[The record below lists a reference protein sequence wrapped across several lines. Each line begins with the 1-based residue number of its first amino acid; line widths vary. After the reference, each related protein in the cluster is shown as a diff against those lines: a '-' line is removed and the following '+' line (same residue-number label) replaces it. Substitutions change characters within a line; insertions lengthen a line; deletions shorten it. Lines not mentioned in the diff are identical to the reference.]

1 MSCTITSTNITDAM
15 IGIIPGPT
23 AITNP
28 SIVNFGD
35 TTALCKPSTGGIVAS
50 NLSVN
55 YTVNSENREATG
67 ILSNVALN
75 KIITN
80 LQLCND
86 KLPKNTTENQACI
99 DKDALFTT
107 NIKDEYTYYYALY
120 SFTIRRLMNA
130 LTNQQSSAWTGTAGQ
145 NNAVNSY
152 KAAAIKL
159 NMRINDITQIVDAVS
174 KKQRTSN
181 ITNLTDALNADD
193 QNLQAQS
200 AKLIRQRELLSNKN
214 QDNMVL
220 MKEMEE
226 YSRQKAKYHN
236 NLLMLYSFLNIT
248 AIGLLF
254 YVYRSA

>member
-1 MSCTITSTNITDAM
+1 MSCSITSTNITDTM
-15 IGIIPGPT
+15 IGIIPGAT
-23 AITNP
+23 AIINP

-35 TTALCKPSTGGIVAS
+35 TTALCKPSTGGVVVS
-50 NLSVN
+50 NLSA
-55 YTVNSENREATG
+55 NSTRDTNG
-67 ILSNVALN
+67 ILTAAALTT
-75 KIITN
+75 IITN

-86 KLPKNTTENQACI
+86 TLPKTTTENQACI

-120 SFTIRRLMNA
+120 SFTITKLMTA
-130 LTNQQSSAWTGTAGQ
+130 LTNQQSTAWTGTSGQ
-145 NNAVNSY
+145 NNAINSY
-152 KAAAIKL
+152 KVAAIKL
-159 NMRINDITQIVDAVS
+159 NIRINDITQIVDAVS
-174 KKQRTSN
+174 KKQRNSN

-200 AKLIRQRELLSNKN
+200 AKLVRQRELLSNKN

-220 MKEMEE
+220 MKEMDE

>member
-1 MSCTITSTNITDAM
+1 MSCSITSTNITDTM
-15 IGIIPGPT
+15 IGIIPGAT
-23 AITNP
+23 AIINS

-35 TTALCKPSTGGIVAS
+35 TTALCKPSTGGIVVS
-50 NLSVN
+50 NLSA
-55 YTVNSENREATG
+55 NSARDTNG
-67 ILSNVALN
+67 ILTTAALTT
-75 KIITN
+75 IITN

-86 KLPKNTTENQACI
+86 TLPKTTTENQACI

-120 SFTIRRLMNA
+120 SFTITKLMSA
-130 LTNQQSSAWTGTAGQ
+130 LTNQQSTAWTGTSGQ
-145 NNAVNSY
+145 NNAINSY
-152 KAAAIKL
+152 KAAAIRL
-159 NMRINDITQIVDAVS
+159 NIRINDITQIVDAVS
-174 KKQRTSN
+174 KKQRNSN

-200 AKLIRQRELLSNKN
+200 AKLVRQRELLSNKN

-220 MKEMEE
+220 MKEMDE

>member
-1 MSCTITSTNITDAM
+1 MSSCSITSTNITDTM
-15 IGIIPGPT
+15 VGIIPG
-23 AITNP
+23 AAVITNP
-28 SIVNFGD
+28 SIINFGD
-35 TTALCKPSTGGIVAS
+35 TTALCKPATGGIVAS
-50 NLSVN
+50 NLSA
-55 YTVNSENREATG
+55 NSARDTNG
-67 ILSNVALN
+67 ILTTAALTT
-75 KIITN
+75 IITN
-80 LQLCND
+80 LQLCNNT
-86 KLPKNTTENQACI
+86 LPKTTTENQACI

-120 SFTIRRLMNA
+120 SFTIKKLMEA
-130 LTNQQSSAWTGTAGQ
+130 LTNQQSTAWTGISGQ
-145 NNAVNSY
+145 NNAINSY

-181 ITNLTDALNADD
+181 ITSLTDALNADD

-200 AKLIRQRELLSNKN
+200 AKLVRQRELLSNKN

-220 MKEMEE
+220 MKEMDE

>member
-15 IGIIPGPT
+15 IGIIPGPA
-23 AITNP
+23 AIINS

-35 TTALCKPSTGGIVAS
+35 TTALCKPSTGGIVVS
-50 NLSVN
+50 NLSA
-55 YTVNSENREATG
+55 NSARDTNG
-67 ILSNVALN
+67 ILTAAALTT
-75 KIITN
+75 IITN

-86 KLPKNTTENQACI
+86 TLPQTTVQNQACI

-107 NIKDEYTYYYALY
+107 NVKDEYTYYYALY
-120 SFTIRRLMNA
+120 SFTIKKLMDA
-130 LTNQQSSAWTGTAGQ
+130 LTNQQSTAWTGTGGQ
-145 NNAVNSY
+145 NNAINSY

-159 NMRINDITQIVDAVS
+159 NTRVNDITQIVDAVS

-181 ITNLTDALNADD
+181 ITSLTAKLNTDD
-193 QNLQAQS
+193 QNLQSQS
-200 AKLIRQRELLSNKN
+200 ATLLRQRELLSSDN
-214 QDNMVL
+214 QNNMVL
-220 MKEMEE
+220 MKEMED
-226 YSRQKAKYHN
+226 YSRQKSKYHN

>member
-1 MSCTITSTNITDAM
+1 M

-28 SIVNFGD
+28 SIINFGD
-35 TTALCKPSTGGIVAS
+35 TTALCKPSTGGIVVS

-55 YTVNSENREATG
+55 YTVNSENRQDTG
-67 ILSNVALN
+67 ILSNVALT

-86 KLPKNTTENQACI
+86 KLPKNTTENQTCI
-99 DKDALFTT
+99 DKDDLFTT

-120 SFTIRRLMNA
+120 SFAIKKLMEA
-130 LTNQQSSAWTGTAGQ
+130 LTNQQSSAWTGTAGQGQ

-174 KKQRTSN
+174 KKQRNSN

-200 AKLIRQRELLSNKN
+200 AKLVKQRELLSNKN